1 MIVVVVPSNR
11 PEKLKTFKEAWKDTF
26 EKHNVELV
34 CVLDGDDP
42 VIDCGKHADLK
53 LSHYP
58 EWQDVIYTHN
68 DGVRNFGFLWALKTW
83 GKKLKII
90 TLDDDVVPVTIQ
102 QESLC
107 VSNHVHHLERSY
119 PISWMSTAT
128 EYMRGFPYGL
138 REEAECWVSH
148 GGWVGNRDYDA
159 PTRLING
166 ERQATCTRMP
176 VPKGVLIPV
185 CGMNLAFRVEAL
197 PYVYFAPMGK
207 KVGVHRFGDIWMG
220 IRLKR
225 ELDKLGKC
233 MVTGMSLVRHEQA
246 SNVFVNLEREAKG
259 IRWNEMMWQYL
270 DWIDDECRGSSLHY
284 DPEMVAYAE
293 LWEEKYV
300 KWQSIVRGLMT

>member
-11 PEKLKTFKEAWKDTF
+11 PEKLKAFKEAWKETF
-26 EKHNVELV
+26 EKHHVELV

-42 VIDCGKHADLK
+42 SIGWLGTENAS
-53 LSHYP
+53 LSDFP
-58 EWQDVIYTHN
+58 EWQDVIYIHN
-68 DGVRNFGFLWALKTW
+68 DGVRNFGFLWALKAW
-83 GKKLKII
+83 EKKLKYII
-90 TLDDDVVPVTIQ
+90 TLDDDVFPVTAG

-107 VSNHVHHLERSY
+107 IFNHLYHLKRSY

-159 PTRLING
+159 PARLING
-166 ERQATCTRMP
+166 EREATCIMMP

-197 PYVYFAPMGK
+197 PYVYFAPMGN

-220 IRLKR
+220 LRLKR

-233 MVTGMSLVRHEQA
+233 MVTGMSHVRHEQA
-246 SNVFVNLEREAKG
+246 SNVFKNLEQEAKG
-259 IRWNEMMWQYL
+259 IHWNESIWRYL
-270 DWIDDECRGSSLHY
+270 DTR
-284 DPEMVAYAE
+284 DPFGVDSEILRYVD
-293 LWEEKYV
+293 LWHEKYD